1 MVMVMDK
8 VTIRVMEQSNVS
20 VQNSSCLDP
29 SNANVNSNIQS
40 DVLNSSVNVGNDSNN
55 ALSNDSTVTSNK
67 DSGSGPRV
75 AKPGG
80 TRVKTHASGS
90 SSSPVPSTRARS
102 NRRVQSQKG
111 RPRHISDLTEF
122 GLNDLFYI
130 RPFLFIE
137 EK

>member
-1 MVMVMDK
+1 M
-8 VTIRVMEQSNVS
+8 
-20 VQNSSCLDP
+20 
-29 SNANVNSNIQS
+29 
-40 DVLNSSVNVGNDSNN
+40 
-55 ALSNDSTVTSNK
+55 TSNK
-67 DSGSGPRV
+67 DSGSGSWV
-75 AKPGG
+75 AKSGG

-90 SSSPVPSTRARS
+90 SASPVPSTRARS

-111 RPRHISDLTEF
+111 RPRHILDLTEF